1 MKLKY
6 IKIIIL
12 VTAFFLTNLANS
24 FALEFQNEN
33 VDLIIQPSVG
43 FRIDDLEWSIADKD
57 GHPNILSELEFND
70 LIILQKGIDLNL
82 SIHELYFRST
92 FNYGEILAGNCTDS
106 DYNFDNRNGL
116 FSRSES
122 KINNDNIKDISLGFG
137 YQFYLRHKE
146 VKITPLFGISEH
158 TQNLRITNGVQTFPY
173 LGTIPGLNST
183 YQSKWSGGWLG
194 MDILFKPAGR
204 FFLTSSLEY
213 HKADYWAKANWNLRD
228 DFDHPVSYT
237 HKAKGNGIVFKA
249 GLNIIFDKH
258 WNVGLMTIWQD
269 WWTDSGIDK
278 LYLSTGE
285 TVSTKLN
292 QVNWESKSINLFLSY
307 KF

>member
-24 FALEFQNEN
+24 FALEFHNEN
-33 VDLIIQPSVG
+33 VDLKLRPSFG
-43 FRIDDLEWSIADKD
+43 FRMDDLEWSIADKD

-70 LIILQKGIDLNL
+70 LFILQAGIDFNL

-92 FNYGEILAGNCTDS
+92 LNYGEIIDGICTDS
-106 DYNFDNRNGL
+106 DYNLDNRNGL

-137 YQFYLRHKE
+137 YQFYLRHKK

-183 YQSKWSGGWLG
+183 YQSKWSGGWFG

-204 FFLTSSLEY
+204 FFLTSSLEFHTANY
-213 HKADYWAKANWNLRD
+213 KAKADWNLRD

-249 GLNIIFDKH
+249 GLNIIFGKH
-258 WNVGLMTIWQD
+258 WNAGLENIWQD

-278 LYLSTGE
+278 VYLSTGE